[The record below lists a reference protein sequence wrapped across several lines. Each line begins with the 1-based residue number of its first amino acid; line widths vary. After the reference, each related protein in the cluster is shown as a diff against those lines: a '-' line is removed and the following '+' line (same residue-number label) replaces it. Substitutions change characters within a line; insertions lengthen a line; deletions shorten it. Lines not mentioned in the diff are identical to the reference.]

1 MFGHHTQILRNR
13 AVAGV
18 FLALAA
24 LGIWSGINNLVAS
37 HSLSSKVIPTVAVW
51 MGALLAW
58 RIARRGIEIA
68 GDELIL
74 REILRPRRLAREAIE
89 SIEPMVRLDFGLTR
103 QWVLRIVEPGGR
115 EYHLFS
121 VVAFSLGRRTN
132 RRIEMQAA
140 HLNAWRAS
148 TGQGA

>member
-1 MFGHHTQILRNR
+1 M
-13 AVAGV
+13 A
-18 FLALAA
+18 
-24 LGIWSGINNLVAS
+24 
-37 HSLSSKVIPTVAVW
+37 
-51 MGALLAW
+51 ALLAW

-89 SIEPMVRLDFGLTR
+89 SIEPMVRLDLGLIQ

-121 VVAFSLGRRTN
+121 VVAFSLGRRTS
-132 RRIEMQAA
+132 RRMKIQAA
-140 HLNAWRAS
+140 LLNAWLASSDERA
-148 TGQGA
+148 